1 MAENM
6 CGALSMD
13 YYEAKNFVWL
23 GICEIIFLRG
33 VEHYVRQH
41 RASASSW
48 SDAVKSSLTLFTM
61 DYFLEK
67 APKKFFNVK
76 LIHKNA
82 PRIRQWKEQF
92 SWPWALAFSVRNHHH
107 LFFAELFPNMKYQK
121 SRHFSSRSRH
131 FFWFGCFAAKQK
143 KKGKR
148 KTILHHFYSIRRRR
162 TFFWEMLILE

>member
-48 SDAVKSSLTLFTM
+48 SDAVKSSLSLFTM
-61 DYFLEK
+61 DYFLKK
-67 APKKFFNVK
+67 APQ
-76 LIHKNA
+76 KNSSMWNWYIKM

-143 KKGKR
+143 KKKER
-148 KTILHHFYSIRRRR
+148 QFFIISIPFGEGELSFERC
-162 TFFWEMLILE
+162 LY